1 MALQRQVLFW
11 VGAFAVFIALVWLLH
26 GILLPFVAGMALA
39 YLLDPVVTRIERL
52 GVNRLV
58 ATTVMI
64 LAMLVLFVV
73 LVILLAPIVANQASS
88 MIDNLPDYSARL
100 QTLIES
106 RGRPLLNK
114 FTSAG
119 LPNLDIGAIVKNGAT
134 AATVF
139 LTGLWSGGQT
149 LVSIVSLCVV
159 TPVVAFYLLL
169 DWQRMTASIDRLLPR
184 EHADTIRGL
193 LHEMDRAI
201 AGFVRG
207 QTSICVILA
216 AFYMVSFGFL
226 GLNFG
231 FFIGLTAGL
240 FTFIPYV
247 GSFIALV
254 GATGVAALQ
263 FWPEWTSI
271 ALVACVGI
279 VGQLVEGYVL
289 SPYLVGTSVG
299 LHPVWLMFALFAFG
313 SLFGFVGLIVAI
325 PLSAAV
331 AVLVRFAIRRYRDSD
346 VYLGPGSA

>member
-1 MALQRQVLFW
+1 MTLQRQVLFW
-11 VGAFAVFIALVWLLH
+11 VAALAVFILLVWLLRD
-26 GILLPFVAGMALA
+26 ILLPFVAGMALA
-39 YLLDPVVTRIERL
+39 YLLDPLVTRIERL
-52 GVNRLV
+52 GVNRTL

-64 LAMLVLFVV
+64 LALIVVVVV
-73 LVILLAPIVANQASS
+73 LIVLLAPIVANQASS
-88 MIDNLPDYSARL
+88 MIDNLPDYSAKL
-100 QTLIES
+100 QALIED
-106 RGRPLLNK
+106 RGRPLIAK

-119 LPNLDIGAIVKNGAT
+119 LPNLDIGAIVKSGAS

-169 DWQRMTASIDRLLPR
+169 DWRRMTTSIDRLLPR

-193 LHEMDRAI
+193 MHEMDRAI

-207 QTSICVILA
+207 QTSICLILA
-216 AFYMVSFGFL
+216 TFYMVAFGL
-226 GLNFG
+226 VGLNFG
-231 FFIGLTAGL
+231 FFIGLTAGI

-263 FWPEWTSI
+263 FWPDWSWI
-271 ALVACVGI
+271 ALVACIGI
-279 VGQLVEGYVL
+279 VGQLAEGYVL
-289 SPYLVGTSVG
+289 SPNLVGQSVG

-313 SLFGFVGLIVAI
+313 SLFGFLGLIVAI

-331 AVLVRFAIRRYRDSD
+331 AVLVRFAIRRYRESD
-346 VYLGPGSA
+346 VYLGSGSA